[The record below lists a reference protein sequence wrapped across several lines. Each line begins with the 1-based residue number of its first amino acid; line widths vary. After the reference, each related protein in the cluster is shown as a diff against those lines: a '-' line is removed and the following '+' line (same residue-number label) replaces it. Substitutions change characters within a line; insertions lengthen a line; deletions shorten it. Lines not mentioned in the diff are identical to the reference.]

1 MMSTK
6 YYICIWSNQ
15 IYLFLYYL
23 FQVCEVRQWASQEH
37 RWFPRP
43 QCNLLWINWLIQN
56 RRLFDLYHQLVTG
69 KVEKNL
75 PQQSTKAKATKPI
88 SILPKAQSRLKI
100 IFKIS
105 TILQLK
111 ILDQTLPQNLDI
123 NSVPTSRQHFS
134 FIVWTTNLLQNLE
147 KTPPLMYWHIS
158 RLNSL
163 PNIRLKYRP
172 SCRQNIP
179 YHQHQE
185 TSITEKEASQ
195 QKIVLQLFGLWFMT
209 YFWTRTRRSVR

>member
-1 MMSTK
+1 M
-6 YYICIWSNQ
+6 
-15 IYLFLYYL
+15 
-23 FQVCEVRQWASQEH
+23 
-37 RWFPRP
+37 
-43 QCNLLWINWLIQN
+43 IQN

-134 FIVWTTNLLQNLE
+134 FKVCTANLLQNLE
-147 KTPPLMYWHIS
+147 KTSLLILTNIKIKLSTKHQIKIS
-158 RLNSL
+158 TKLSSKHSLPSTSRNLNHGKGGLTTKDCVAVVWSVIYDIFLNSHK
-163 PNIRLKYRP
+163 RLIGW
-172 SCRQNIP
+172 SA
-179 YHQHQE
+179 E
-185 TSITEKEASQ
+185 
-195 QKIVLQLFGLWFMT
+195 
-209 YFWTRTRRSVR
+209 RTRVFLQQTTKPALNPTEGGLEYQQ